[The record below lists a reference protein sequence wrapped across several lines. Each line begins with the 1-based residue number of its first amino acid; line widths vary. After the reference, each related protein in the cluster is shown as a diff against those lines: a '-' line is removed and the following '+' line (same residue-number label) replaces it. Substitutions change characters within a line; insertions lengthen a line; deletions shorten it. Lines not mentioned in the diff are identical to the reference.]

1 LLDHTQRHPIR
12 LWHVWARCFKGILMV
27 KRGDVAAGVAVLR
40 RELESAGEAR
50 FLPRFL
56 LPLGELAA
64 CLGEAGE
71 VAHGIATVDETL
83 TRCEARDERWYLAEL
98 KRIKGVL
105 LLQEGEHRA
114 EHPSVAA
121 AEQCFGEALEIARRQ
136 GALFWE
142 LRTAASLA
150 RLRIMQDRRADARGV
165 LAPVYE
171 KFSEGFEIAD
181 MRDAKALL
189 DSL

>member
-1 LLDHTQRHPIR
+1 L
-12 LWHVWARCFKGILMV
+12 WARCFKGILMV
-27 KRGDVAAGVAVLR
+27 KRGDVAAGMAVLR

-83 TRCEARDERWYLAEL
+83 ARCEARDERWYLAEL

-105 LLQEGEHRA
+105 LLQQSEHR
-114 EHPSVAA
+114 SVAA
-121 AEQCFGEALEIARRQ
+121 AEQCFDEALEIARRQ

-142 LRTAASLA
+142 LRTASSLA
-150 RLRIMQDRRADARGV
+150 RLRIMQDRRADARGL
-165 LAPVYE
+165 LAPIYE

-181 MRDAKALL
+181 LRNAKALL